1 MTKQAFL
8 ARLRSGLSPL
18 PEEAR
23 EEYLSFY
30 TEMLDDRMEEGME
43 EEQAVQE
50 LGTVEEILSRIYT
63 EVPLS
68 ALVKEK
74 ITPKRRLKSWEI
86 VFLILGSPIWL
97 SLLLAGLAVLLSLA
111 VCLWSIVISIWSV
124 FASTV
129 ACSLAFLASGVIF
142 ALQGHGF
149 TALAV
154 IGGSL
159 VLAGLSIFLFVGCK
173 SVSKGA
179 VLLCKQGFQAL
190 KKPFSGKEAAQ

>member
-1 MTKQAFL
+1 MTKQSFL
-8 ARLRSGLSPL
+8 DQLRSGLSPL
-18 PEEAR
+18 PKEAR

-74 ITPKRRLKSWEI
+74 ITPKRRLKPLEI

-97 SLLLAGLAVLLSLA
+97 SLLLAALAVLLSLA
-111 VCLWSIVISIWSV
+111 VCIWSIVISVWSV
-124 FASTV
+124 FAATV
-129 ACSLAFLASGVIF
+129 ACSFAFLASGVIF
-142 ALQGHGF
+142 VLQGHSLTG
-149 TALAV
+149 LAV

-159 VLAGLSIFLFVGCK
+159 ILAGFSVFLFLGCK

-190 KKPFSGKEAAQ
+190 KKPFFGKEAAQ